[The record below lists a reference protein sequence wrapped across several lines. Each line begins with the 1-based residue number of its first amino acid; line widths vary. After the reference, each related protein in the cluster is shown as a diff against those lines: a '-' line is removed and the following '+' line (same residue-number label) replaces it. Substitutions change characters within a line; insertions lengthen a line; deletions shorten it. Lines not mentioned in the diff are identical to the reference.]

1 MRGTSE
7 PILHTKVLKI
17 HIQEQRSEQSK
28 TFKVGFTKF
37 KKVVEILFTIFRDL
51 IQLSLSLYSPM
62 VFQFGLLLLLV
73 PAILA
78 PPPLKKRNVV
88 DQDEFLENFLSSNI
102 FSGWGVP
109 EKLTVS
115 DPKPKQVEE
124 KVDDQSDLY
133 DQKSYSLTQEQQQG
147 ENSKPDVQQGEPPI
161 FKKFPNQQQHIQ
173 QQQQSTWYIDGKN
186 PVTSIPTVAPTTVT
200 TTASPS
206 TTFVPKTSSPQAAP
220 VQTTIAPAPFN
231 EKLLNSQEAKSTNQ
245 KPPPQQVIN
254 QLNQNPQFYKEQQ
267 KQSQGQEESNSEIFK
282 TTNQQFSQSPPPQK
296 HEDFIRIQSQP
307 PPNQQTNS
315 GGGQPFITP
324 AWPPSE
330 CHSQEGNFGVCV
342 PAPVCSYSGGEPTS
356 APAGC
361 GEGLVCCARSLR
373 KCDMTSKDRVTN
385 IKSPHYPGVTN
396 HLRNC
401 PAHIHLHPD
410 TCQVR
415 VDLLDFNLGK
425 MINGRCHVLDSLLI
439 KSTTGAKIPLRRLCG
454 RVSDPKYLPDPTH
467 FYIHIPSPLG
477 DQKHLLP
484 NKKDLL
490 RLLTFDFNV
499 KNSSSSWNIRVTQI
513 RCSGGS
519 DLLAPPGCS
528 QYHTEATGSILSLNF
543 LDKQYPLGTRLDVCI
558 KRSPGDCGVQY
569 YLSKMG
575 VGTTKTGGLGYGL
588 VSSCMFCGQRCFT

>member
-1 MRGTSE
+1 
-7 PILHTKVLKI
+7 
-17 HIQEQRSEQSK
+17 
-28 TFKVGFTKF
+28 
-37 KKVVEILFTIFRDL
+37 
-51 IQLSLSLYSPM
+51 M

-78 PPPLKKRNVV
+78 PPPLKKRNEV

-109 EKLTVS
+109 EKLMVS

-124 KVDDQSDLY
+124 KVDHQIDLH
-133 DQKSYSLTQEQQQG
+133 DQKSYSLIQEQQQG
-147 ENSKPDVQQGEPPI
+147 EISKPDVQPI
-161 FKKFPNQQQHIQ
+161 FQKVQNQQQQIQ
-173 QQQQSTWYIDGKN
+173 QQQQSTWYSDVKN
-186 PVTSIPTVAPTTVT
+186 PVTSIPTVAPTTVI

-220 VQTTIAPAPFN
+220 VQTTIAPFN
-231 EKLLNSQEAKSTNQ
+231 EKLLNSQEAKITDQ
-245 KPPPQQVIN
+245 RQPQQVIN
-254 QLNQNPQFYKEQQ
+254 QLNQNPQFSNELQ
-267 KQSQGQEESNSEIFK
+267 KQSQGQEESSSENFQ
-282 TTNQQFSQSPPPQK
+282 TTKQQFYPSSPPQK
-296 HEDFIRIQSQP
+296 HEDFIPFQSKP

-315 GGGQPFITP
+315 GGGQPFMTP

-342 PAPVCSYSGGEPTS
+342 PAPVCSYNGGEPTS

-439 KSTTGAKIPLRRLCG
+439 KSTTGAKMPLRRLCG

-513 RCSGGS
+513 RCSGDS

-588 VSSCMFCGQRCFT
+588 VSSCMF